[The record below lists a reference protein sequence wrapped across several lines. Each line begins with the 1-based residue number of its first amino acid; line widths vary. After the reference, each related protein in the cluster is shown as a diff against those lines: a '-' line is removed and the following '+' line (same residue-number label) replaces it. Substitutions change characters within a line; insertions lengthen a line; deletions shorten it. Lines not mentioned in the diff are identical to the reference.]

1 MSSLSNDITIVAK
14 CVRVP
19 CSVVGQLALVGDT
32 WWDFLKYKEGKR
44 DDKFSLF
51 TFRALCARFVVLG
64 SPLSWFLDFCD
75 TFTDQGSYYAHPT
88 EVRIRK

>member
-32 WWDFLKYKEGKR
+32 WWDFLKYKEGKETTN
-44 DDKFSLF
+44 FLCLPLELF
-51 TFRALCARFVVLG
+51 VHAL
-64 SPLSWFLDFCD
+64 WFLDRH
-75 TFTDQGSYYAHPT
+75 SL
-88 EVRIRK
+88 VS